1 MKIYPF
7 KKKKIKNEVYFT
19 LDKVMNGERK
29 IKFDFQ

>member
-7 KKKKIKNEVYFT
+7 KKKIKNEVYFT